1 MNSDRVEADS
11 DRGGAAA
18 GYVGVGASLR
28 QSRLEAGQE
37 LTDVAETLRIRRV
50 HLEAIEEGRFD
61 KLPGQVYATG
71 FLRAYADHL
80 GLDSE
85 WVLDRFRE
93 EVDPRDANPDLH
105 FPEPPERSGLRGL
118 WVFAAAVALA
128 AAGYGGWYYTQNAP
142 GAPDATVT
150 EAFARQD
157 AALPETDADISAP
170 ETAPEADPAGAVA
183 ALPAPAPAEPRLA
196 PDEPPAAETAA
207 PPPGPAVSPDAPLPE
222 ALEIAAAPAS
232 AEEEESATADNAP
245 AGNTADED
253 NAAAGFGA
261 AIGNIAANDDDANEN
276 AAADEDTADR
286 RATAG
291 DETIGPLDRGKSR
304 VVLRALRLSWV
315 RVRGPNRQTIYA
327 RNLEPGET
335 YRVPPEE
342 GLTLTVG
349 NAGGLE
355 IVVDGRAI
363 PPLGAE
369 GAPRIGVSLDPDALL
384 GAVP

>member
-1 MNSDRVEADS
+1 MNSDRVETDS

-37 LTDVAETLRIRRV
+37 LTDVAESLRIRRV

-61 KLPGQVYATG
+61 DLPGQVYATG

-80 GLDSE
+80 GLDAE

-93 EVDPRDANPDLH
+93 EVDPREANSDLH

-118 WVFAAAVALA
+118 WIFAAAAALA

-142 GAPDATVT
+142 GAPDAAATG
-150 EAFARQD
+150 AFARQE
-157 AALPETDADISAP
+157 AAPPEAGAEISAP
-170 ETAPEADPAGAVA
+170 EAAPEGDPADAESADDA
-183 ALPAPAPAEPRLA
+183 AAPPELAPAEPGPA
-196 PDEPPAAETAA
+196 TDGPPAAENA
-207 PPPGPAVSPDAPLPE
+207 PPPGLAVSTDAPLPE
-222 ALEIAAAPAS
+222 ALEIAAAPAPAEAEAS
-232 AEEEESATADNAP
+232 AAPDNAV
-245 AGNTADED
+245 AENTADED
-253 NAAAGFGA
+253 VAASENNAANGDGVDDDGA
-261 AIGNIAANDDDANEN
+261 ANESAADPD
-276 AAADEDTADR
+276 AAADGEAAQAPDN
-286 RATAG
+286 G
-291 DETIGPLDRGKSR
+291 GSR

-315 RVRGPNRQTIYA
+315 RVRGPDRQTIYA

-369 GAPRIGVSLDPDALL
+369 GAPRIGISLDPDALL

>member
-11 DRGGAAA
+11 DRGDAAA

-37 LTDVAETLRIRRV
+37 LTDVAESLRIRRV
-50 HLEAIEEGRFD
+50 HLEAIEKGRFD
-61 KLPGQVYATG
+61 DLPGQVYATG

-80 GLDSE
+80 GLDAE

-93 EVDPRDANPDLH
+93 EVDPREANPDLH

-118 WVFAAAVALA
+118 WVFAAAAALA

-142 GAPDATVT
+142 GAPEAAVT

-157 AALPETDADISAP
+157 AAPPETGAEVSAP
-170 ETAPEADPAGAVA
+170 EAAPAADPADAESTDNA
-183 ALPAPAPAEPRLA
+183 ALPARAPAESRPA
-196 PDEPPAAETAA
+196 PDGPPAGDSAA
-207 PPPGPAVSPDAPLPE
+207 PPPGLAVAPDAPLPE
-222 ALEIAAAPAS
+222 ALEIAAAPDPA
-232 AEEEESATADNAP
+232 ATADSATPDNAAP
-245 AGNTADED
+245 DNSAAGNTVDEGG
-253 NAAAGFGA
+253 AAGEAGA
-261 AIGNIAANDDDANEN
+261 AGGNDAAGNDSAAGEN
-276 AAADEDTADR
+276 AASGEAAEPPDDGE
-286 RATAG
+286 
-291 DETIGPLDRGKSR
+291 SR

-315 RVRGPNRQTIYA
+315 RVRGPDRQTIYA
-327 RNLEPGET
+327 RNLEPGEI
-335 YRVPPEE
+335 YRVPRQE

-355 IVVDGRAI
+355 IVVDGRAL

-384 GAVP
+384 GAAR